1 MRKSDEY
8 TSKYLTVGLIFKIK
22 VLIFL
27 IFSLAFLTGLSS
39 ALFFKT
45 AEKSTSPAGKFID
58 ISVATAR
65 RISSRVEADSSIP
78 RPEYPRPD
86 FYRSEWLNL
95 NGEWDFALD
104 LSDSGEERGLP
115 QGEGFD
121 RKIMV
126 PFAPESPLSGIG
138 FKDFIAAAWYK
149 RTLTV
154 PESWKG
160 RRVILNFEAAD
171 YETTV
176 WVNGKKVGE
185 HFGGYTPFS
194 FDITDYLDRQENIL
208 VVRCRDE
215 VRSRKQPAGKQ
226 SEQYH
231 SYGCMYRR
239 TTGIWQTV
247 WLEPVAPIRIEAY
260 RVYPDIDNNQ
270 VLIKVFLNDSP
281 TEGQLILSVTDK
293 GKVIFKDSRKANR
306 MVAFEVKLKNPKLW
320 EIRKPYLYDFNL
332 ELKLNPVAQP
342 VDRVKGY
349 FGLRKIEACGE
360 KIYFNNR
367 PLFMRLVLD
376 QGFYPDGIY
385 TAPSDEALRHDIE
398 ISQAA
403 GFDGARLHQRVFE
416 RRFLYWA
423 DRLGYIVWGEFAD
436 WGLDLSQPQ
445 SLITFQREWS
455 EVLARDFN
463 HPSIIGWC
471 PFNERW
477 GQNYPGVIESIFN
490 LTKAFDPTRLVID
503 SSGGYHLV
511 VPDVY
516 DSHNYEQDVAKFKE
530 AYDGLLLTPPK
541 VFVNG
546 DPRRNTPYKG
556 QPYFVSEYGGI
567 WWNPGQQD
575 EKAWGYGERPKTAEE
590 FLQRYKDLTEA
601 LLFNPK
607 VAGFCYTQ
615 LYDIEQEVNG
625 LYTFDRKPKFDPSFF
640 FKVNQQPAAIEK

>member
-1 MRKSDEY
+1 MRKSDED
-8 TSKYLTVGLIFKIK
+8 TRKYLTGGLIFKIK

-27 IFSLAFLTGLSS
+27 IFSLVFLTGLSS
-39 ALFFKT
+39 ALFFRT
-45 AEKSTSPAGKFID
+45 EEKSTSSGGKFID
-58 ISVATAR
+58 ISVATAN
-65 RISSRVEADSSIP
+65 RISSRAEADSSIP

-86 FYRSEWLNL
+86 FIRSEWLNL

-121 RKIMV
+121 RKIIV

-160 RRVILNFEAAD
+160 RRIVLNFEAAD
-171 YETTV
+171 YQTTV
-176 WVNGKKVGE
+176 WINGKKVGE

-194 FDITDYLDRQENIL
+194 FDLTDYLDRQENIL

-215 VRSRKQPAGKQ
+215 VRSGKQPAGKQ

-270 VLIKVFLNDSP
+270 VLINVFLNDSP
-281 TEGQLILSVTDK
+281 TEGQLILSITDK
-293 GKVIFKDSRKANR
+293 GKVIFKESRKASR
-306 MVAFEVKLKNPKLW
+306 MVAFEVKLKNPRLW

-332 ELKLNPVAQP
+332 ELKLNPAAQP

-349 FGLRKIEACGE
+349 FGLRKIEARGE

-530 AYDGLLLTPPK
+530 AYDGLLLRPPK

-546 DPRRNTPYKG
+546 DLRRHTPYKG

-625 LYTFDRKPKFDPSFF
+625 LYTFVRQPKFDPSFF